1 MKPKV
6 YLETSIVSYLTAYL
20 SRDVIIL
27 ARQQITEDWW
37 KNHRQSYQL
46 FASDVVEQEARLGNT
61 LMSKKRL
68 KILKTLEN
76 LATSENAVE
85 LAEVLVKRKAVPENS
100 AADALHIAIATTEKM
115 NFLLTWNFKH
125 IANAQMQSK
134 IETVC
139 RDKGYQPVTICTPE
153 SLLGE

>member
-6 YLETSIVSYLTAYL
+6 YLETSVVSYLTAYQ
-20 SRDVIIL
+20 SRDVIVL

-37 KNHRQSYQL
+37 KNHRQNYEL
-46 FASDVVEQEARLGNT
+46 FTSDVVEQEAGFGNA

-68 KILKTLEN
+68 DILKTLES

-85 LAEVLVKRKAVPENS
+85 LAEILVKRKAVPENS
-100 AADALHIAIATTEKM
+100 AADALHIAIATTEIM

-134 IETVC
+134 IEKVC
-139 RDKGYQPVTICTPE
+139 KDEGWQMVTICTPE

>member
-6 YLETSIVSYLTAYL
+6 YLETSVVSYLTAYQ
-20 SRDVIIL
+20 SRDVIVL

-37 KNHRQSYQL
+37 KNHRQNYEL
-46 FASDVVEQEARLGNT
+46 FTSDVVEQEACLGNA

-68 KILKTLEN
+68 NILKTLES

-85 LAEVLVKRKAVPENS
+85 LAETLVKRKAVPENS
-100 AADALHIAIATTEKM
+100 AADALHIAIATIEKM

-134 IETVC
+134 IEKVC
-139 RDKGYQPVTICTPE
+139 KDEGWQMVTICTPE